1 MVFFGQGEKQMCGGE
16 SRTMKRFEIET
27 NTKENEMSVKAKIKT
42 LLTKLNEGV
51 IEKEDALALT
61 LLSAIAGES
70 IFFLGAPG
78 VAKSLIARKLK
89 YAFKEARSYEYLMNR
104 FSTPDEI
111 FGPVSISKLKDQDK
125 YERIT
130 KNYLPSAA
138 VVFLDEIWKAGP
150 SIQNAL
156 LTVLNEKIYRN
167 GEQEIKIPMKAL
179 ISASNELPAKN
190 EGLEALWDRFLVRLK
205 VEGVMERKN
214 FNDMISKTLNSY
226 EDTVSE
232 ILKISEKDYEEWSK
246 SIDQIEMP
254 ENIFNVIHVI
264 RGYIEKHNK
273 KNDEKIYVSDRRWR
287 KTVRLL
293 RTSAFLNAR
302 KAVDLMD
309 CFLIKHCVWD
319 ETDQIDAVNQFVTD
333 AIQKFG
339 YSIEFDFES
348 LKGELKEFKVEIKEE
363 TRFEKDTKV
372 EVLVNARSDYYE
384 IIGIG
389 DNNNLL
395 RQIDFQNLT
404 NNNTV
409 RRLYYWYQHYNQVR
423 ESNYSF
429 NIRKGDSKHTVF
441 INDKEYNLK
450 TRTDGEK
457 RKITKKPHKK
467 VEESWDLR
475 VNNYLEVTNNFRK
488 QLEDY
493 KNKDLMHLRTNL
505 FVSPEYANI
514 VETHLTDTQKEIDK
528 LEVEIRKIQND
539 YKKLKDEEVVEKI

>member
-1 MVFFGQGEKQMCGGE
+1 
-16 SRTMKRFEIET
+16 
-27 NTKENEMSVKAKIKT
+27 MSVKTKIKT
-42 LLTKLNEGV
+42 LLVKLNEGV
-51 IEKEDALALT
+51 IEKEDVISLA
-61 LLSAIAGES
+61 LLSAVAGES
-70 IFFLGAPG
+70 IFLLGAPG

-89 YAFKEARSYEYLMNR
+89 FAFTGASSYEYLMNR

-246 SIDQIEMP
+246 SIDQVEIP

-264 RGYIEKHNK
+264 RGYIEQHNK

-287 KTVRLL
+287 KIVRLL

-348 LKGELKEFKVEIKEE
+348 LKGELTEFKVEIKEE
-363 TRFEKDTKV
+363 TRFEKDTSV

-395 RQIDFQNLT
+395 RKIDFQNLT
-404 NNNTV
+404 NKNTDF
-409 RRLYYWYQHYNQVR
+409 RLYYWYQYYNRVQQ
-423 ESNYSF
+423 SDSF
-429 NIRKGDSKHTVF
+429 NIRKGNSKHTVF

-450 TRTDGEK
+450 TRTDSEK

-475 VNNYLEVTNNFRK
+475 VNNYLEVTNDFRK

-514 VETHLTDTQKEIDK
+514 VEKHLTDTQKEIDK
-528 LEVEIRKIQND
+528 FEVEISKIQND
-539 YKKLKDEEVVEKI
+539 YKKLKDEETVDNNENI

>member
-1 MVFFGQGEKQMCGGE
+1 MCGGE